1 MNTINEQH
9 MTNEPTVIGPVIGN
23 ERGFTITE
31 VIIAVIVLSVG
42 LLGLASTGA
51 LTTRM
56 IGRGQRSA
64 MASTFATRR
73 LELLRPAACIPA
85 QRVNGSEILYRGAN
99 AVATNTWTFTDAGTS
114 TIRVRVVSTYVTTKN
129 KSRTEAVETA
139 VSCLV

>member
-1 MNTINEQH
+1 VVNLKSES
-9 MTNEPTVIGPVIGN
+9 
-23 ERGFTITE
+23 GFTITE
-31 VIIAVIVLSVG
+31 VVIAVIVLSVG

-64 MASTFATRR
+64 VAATFAARR

-85 QRVNGSEILYRGAN
+85 QRVNGSEILYRGST
-99 AVATNTWTFTDAGTS
+99 AVATNVWTFTLS
-114 TIRVRVVSTYVTTKN
+114 TNQTVQVRVFTTYTTAKN
-129 KSRTEAVETA
+129 KTRAETTETS